1 MAQNIRR
8 VAALGVFAG
17 TMGVG
22 YLLMKLTVPDKDKL
36 MEKMSE
42 DLTDQS
48 RLKKIEH
55 QNQQLMRVIQKNIAS
70 SDPVW
75 KLKTLDDG
83 DSK

>member
-1 MAQNIRR
+1 
-8 VAALGVFAG
+8 
-17 TMGVG
+17 
-22 YLLMKLTVPDKDKL
+22 
-36 MEKMSE
+36 MSE